1 MNWKEEEK
9 KIDEAVQ
16 QLKEGFSSLVL
27 ENQKLRKMN
36 AEMYKHAAADMQVEQ
51 LRKLN
56 KELFALAGM
65 PSEVGFAKK
74 TYTSTSMMKRVK

>member
-9 KIDEAVQ
+9 KIDEVVQ

-27 ENQKLRKMN
+27 ENRRLRKMN
-36 AEMYKHAAADMQVEQ
+36 AEMYEHAAEDMQLEQ

-74 TYTSTSMMKRVK
+74 GVK